1 MVIGGHAESSKDLNC
16 QVYRVLTKVEQGNA
30 LSLAS
35 FHTVR
40 KKKVS
45 LCWPSPFTV
54 GISVLVILHCKMAPN
69 VVLKCG
75 WQLILSV
82 RGS

>member
-1 MVIGGHAESSKDLNC
+1 MVICGHAESSKDLNC
-16 QVYRVLTKVEQGNA
+16 PIHRVLTKVKQGNA

-40 KKKVS
+40 KKVS
-45 LCWPSPFTV
+45 LRWPSPFAV
-54 GISVLVILHCKMAPN
+54 GISVLVVLRCKMAPN

-75 WQLILSV
+75 GQLILSV